1 MKKRE
6 IRKKWLLGTLGIV
19 GFLIIWESVVR
30 FGLVDHRILSTPSDV
45 LKAFF
50 QKLTSTKPD
59 GATLLTHFWM
69 SFRLALSGF
78 IAAVVI
84 GAPLGLLMGYF
95 QAFSCFMTPIFEIL
109 RPIPPIAWI
118 PIIILV
124 LGIGMPAK
132 IFIIFISAFVP
143 VVINSYTGVRQ
154 CSDVYQNVAQT
165 FGASRMQIFLKV
177 CVPSALPM
185 VFAGVKLSL
194 SASWST
200 LVAAELL
207 ASTEGLGY
215 MIQMGRL
222 YIRPEIII
230 LGMLV
235 IGCTGA
241 AMSAV
246 LNLVERKFVGW
257 RTRS

>member
-1 MKKRE
+1 MKKKE
-6 IRKKWLLGTLGIV
+6 KRKKWLFGAAGII
-19 GFLIIWESVVR
+19 GFLLIWEAVVR
-30 FGLVDHRILSTPSDV
+30 LGLVDTRILSAPSEV
-45 LKAFF
+45 LQAFF
-50 QKLTSTKPD
+50 EKLTSTKPD
-59 GATLLTHFWM
+59 GATLGTHFWM
-69 SFRLALSGF
+69 SFRLALTGF
-78 IAAVVI
+78 TIAVII

-95 QAFSCFMTPIFEIL
+95 HAFSSFMTPIFEIL

-132 IFIIFISAFVP
+132 VFIIFISAFVP

-154 CSDVYQNVAQT
+154 CSEVYKNVAQT
-165 FGASRMQIFLKV
+165 FGASRLQIFLKV

-185 VFAGVKLSL
+185 VFAGIKLSL

-241 AMSAV
+241 VMSGI
-246 LNLVERKFVGW
+246 LNIIERKFVGW